1 MAPTKS
7 TGITNMVTR
16 MRSAA
21 HSTVKAVAENSNQAN
36 KNKRKADTVLSSTNK
51 KRSALGDLTNV
62 SSLSPYSFDLF
73 LSNCIYLINKLLL
86 IVQI

>member
-21 HSTVKAVAENSNQAN
+21 HSTVKAVAENSSQAN
-36 KNKRKADTVLSSTNK
+36 KNKRKAETVLSSTNK

-62 SSLSPYSFDLF
+62 SRPFYIIQT
-73 LSNCIYLINKLLL
+73 CI
-86 IVQI
+86 

>member
-62 SSLSPYSFDLF
+62 SSLLTHLTFFKYLY
-73 LSNCIYLINKLLL
+73 LSYQQVSIDC
-86 IVQI
+86 